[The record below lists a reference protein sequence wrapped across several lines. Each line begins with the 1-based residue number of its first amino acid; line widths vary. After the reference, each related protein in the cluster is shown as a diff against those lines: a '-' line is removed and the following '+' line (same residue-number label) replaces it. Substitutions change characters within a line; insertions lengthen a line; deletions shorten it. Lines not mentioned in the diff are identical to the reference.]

1 MPQGEWDGE
10 SNEQPR
16 EENNPTISFG
26 EGAITWST
34 INPGYTGISG
44 VSGYSAYIPNVTFVT
59 DDTVRISNTQF
70 SDTGMT
76 IGSPVLTIRSQETN
90 INPTGLTQTH
100 SRYTTPI
107 QYTLNNQSW
116 KYTFAF
122 ALSLIFGPWLCIWS
136 KLMNRPAGFKITNTH
151 RGWDR

>member
-34 INPGYTGISG
+34 I
-44 VSGYSAYIPNVTFVT
+44 
-59 DDTVRISNTQF
+59 F